1 VTQAARRRS
10 SLHADP
16 GSFRDRDSKVL
27 YDDREVLRGLS
38 ERGLAD
44 WRALESSALYSRFSE
59 SGQLVGSELI
69 DTDSSDRNGWAA
81 LLRHERI
88 PFVSY
93 PYEWTF
99 SMLKDAALLQL
110 DLTLAGLDEQLMLKD
125 GSPYNVQ
132 WRGTRPVFIDVGS
145 FERLRPG
152 EPWVAYRQFCML
164 FLFPLLLEAYRGLSF
179 QTLLRGSLEGI
190 EPDACRRMLRL
201 RDLIRPGVL
210 NNVVLH
216 SRLQRANGD
225 GGGGLRRELEAA
237 GFSTQMIR
245 TNVTRLRKL
254 VSGLQPAST
263 DSSWS
268 EYGHTNTYSSD
279 EIELKAEVVRQVACA
294 LQPELVWDIGCN
306 DGRFSRIAAQHAKYT
321 LALDADRATVEHL
334 YRSLVADDIDSIL
347 PLVLDVADP
356 SPALGWRNLERKT
369 LPERGQPDLI
379 LCLALVHHLSIT
391 RNVPLGG
398 FVEWLRSLDSAALIE
413 FPDPHDPMVRRLL
426 EAKRVGTHDDYTRG
440 NFEQLLAE
448 QFTVETSTAVSS
460 TRTIYF
466 ARPRQ

>member
-1 VTQAARRRS
+1 LPSSASSTGGDSSGSLSAVTQAARRRS

-27 YDDREVLRGLS
+27 YDDRGVLRGLS

-69 DTDSSDRNGWAA
+69 DTDSSDRDGWAA

-88 PFVSY
+88 AFVSY

-190 EPDACRRMLRL
+190 EPDVCRRMLRL

-210 NNVVLH
+210 GNVVLH

-225 GGGGLRRELEAA
+225 GRGGLRRELEAA

-245 TNVTRLRKL
+245 TNVARLRKL

-263 DSSWS
+263 DS
-268 EYGHTNTYSSD
+268 
-279 EIELKAEVVRQVACA
+279 
-294 LQPELVWDIGCN
+294 
-306 DGRFSRIAAQHAKYT
+306 GRSTDTPTPI
-321 LALDADRATVEHL
+321 RAT
-334 YRSLVADDIDSIL
+334 RS
-347 PLVLDVADP
+347 
-356 SPALGWRNLERKT
+356 N
-369 LPERGQPDLI
+369 
-379 LCLALVHHLSIT
+379 
-391 RNVPLGG
+391 
-398 FVEWLRSLDSAALIE
+398 
-413 FPDPHDPMVRRLL
+413 
-426 EAKRVGTHDDYTRG
+426 
-440 NFEQLLAE
+440 
-448 QFTVETSTAVSS
+448 
-460 TRTIYF
+460 
-466 ARPRQ
+466 

>member
-1 VTQAARRRS
+1 MR
-10 SLHADP
+10 ADP

-27 YDDREVLRGLS
+27 YDDRGVLRGLS

-69 DTDSSDRNGWAA
+69 DADSSERNGWAA
-81 LLRHERI
+81 LLRHERV

-110 DLTLAGLDEQLMLKD
+110 DLTLAALDEQLMLKD

-132 WRGTRPVFIDVGS
+132 WHGTKPVFIDVGS

-164 FLFPLLLEAYRGLSF
+164 FLFPLLLESYRGLSF
-179 QTLLRGSLEGI
+179 QPLLRGSLEGI

-210 NNVVLH
+210 SNVVVH

-225 GGGGLRRELEAA
+225 RGRGMRRELEAA
-237 GFSTQMIR
+237 GFSAQVIR

-254 VSGLQPAST
+254 VSGLQPASVE
-263 DSSWS
+263 SSWS
-268 EYGHTNTYSSD
+268 EYGSSNTYSSD
-279 EIELKAEVVRQVACA
+279 ETELKTEVVRQIACA
-294 LQPELVWDIGCN
+294 LKPELVWDIGCN
-306 DGRFSRIAAQHAKYT
+306 DGRFSRIVAQHAKYT
-321 LALDADRATVEHL
+321 LALDADRATVERL
-334 YRSLVADDIDSIL
+334 YRLLAVDGVDSIL
-347 PLVLDVADP
+347 PLVVDVADP
-356 SPALGWRNLERKT
+356 SPALGWRNVERKT
-369 LPERGQPDLI
+369 LPERGRPDLI

-391 RNVPLGG
+391 RNVPLGS
-398 FVEWLRSLDSAALIE
+398 VVQWLRSLDSAALIE
-413 FPDPHDPMVRRLL
+413 FPDRDDPMVQRLL
-426 EAKRVGTHDDYTRG
+426 EAKRDGTHDDYTRD

-448 QFTVETSTAVSS
+448 QFTVETSTAVSP

>member
-1 VTQAARRRS
+1 MR
-10 SLHADP
+10 ADP

-27 YDDREVLRGLS
+27 YDDRGVLRGLS

-44 WRALESSALYSRFSE
+44 WRALESSALYGRFSE

-69 DTDSSDRNGWAA
+69 DAEASHRNGWAG

-110 DLTLAGLDEQLMLKD
+110 DLTLAALDEQLMLKD

-132 WRGTRPVFIDVGS
+132 WRGTKPVFIDVGS

-179 QTLLRGSLEGI
+179 QPLLRGSLEGV

-201 RDLIRPGVL
+201 RDLIRRGVL
-210 NNVVLH
+210 SNVVLH
-216 SRLQRANGD
+216 SRLQRTNGD
-225 GGGGLRRELEAA
+225 GGGGFRRELEAA

-254 VSGLQPAST
+254 VSGLQPASIE
-263 DSSWS
+263 SSWS
-268 EYGHTNTYSSD
+268 EYGNSNTYSSA
-279 EIELKAEVVRQVACA
+279 EIELKAEVVRQIASA
-294 LQPELVWDIGCN
+294 MQPELVWDIGCN
-306 DGRFSRIAAQHAKYT
+306 DGRFSRIVAEHANYT
-321 LALDADRATVEHL
+321 LALDSDRTTVERL
-334 YRSLVADDIDSIL
+334 YRSLAADGIDSIL
-347 PLVLDVADP
+347 PLILDVADP

-369 LPERGQPDLI
+369 LPERGRPDLV

-413 FPDPHDPMVRRLL
+413 FPDRDDPMVRRLL
-426 EAKRVGTHDDYTRG
+426 EAKRDGTHDDYTRAK
-440 NFEQLLAE
+440 FEQLLAE
-448 QFTVETSTAVSS
+448 QFTVETSTEVSS